1 MPRREAGG
9 SGVEP
14 PRAVD
19 PPAAASGRN
28 AVGAGRLC
36 LVPTPIGNLEDITL
50 RALRVLGEA
59 DLVVAEDTRRTGR
72 LLAHHG
78 IRARQISFHE
88 HNEQRQ
94 LPRLLAELAA
104 GRRVALVSDA
114 GTPGISDPGF
124 RALRAALEAGHAVE
138 VLPGP
143 TALVPALLGSGL
155 PCDRFRFEGYLPR
168 REGQRRG
175 ALAALAEEERST
187 VFYETP
193 QRLARSLAV
202 LAELLPDRPVA
213 VAREMTK
220 LHEEFWRGTAAELA
234 AALAGRAIKGEMV
247 LVVGGAGARPLPRRL
262 P

>member
-1 MPRREAGG
+1 MPRRGG
-9 SGVEP
+9 SGGGQEP
-14 PRAVD
+14 PREAA
-19 PPAAASGRN
+19 PPRAPDAP
-28 AVGAGRLC
+28 GAGRLC

-50 RALRVLGEA
+50 RALRVLAEA
-59 DLVVAEDTRRTGR
+59 DLVAAEDTRRTGR

-78 IRARQISFHE
+78 IQARQMSFHE
-88 HNEQRQ
+88 HNERRQ
-94 LPRLLAELAA
+94 LPRLLDALAA

-114 GTPGISDPGF
+114 GTPGVNDPGF
-124 RALRAALEAGHAVE
+124 RALRAALEAGHPVE

-168 REGQRRG
+168 REGQRRN
-175 ALAALAEEERST
+175 ALAALAGEERST

-193 QRLARSLAV
+193 QRVARSLAV

-213 VAREMTK
+213 VARELTK

-234 AALAGRAIKGEMV
+234 AALAGRAVKGELV